1 MDRGSPQTDRKL
13 LERTRSGDAQAFGEF
28 YRHRRTTVLAFLR
41 PRVRNAELAADLMC
55 ETFASALTVVHD
67 RGRELPHEPIA
78 WLLTIA
84 RNELVDALR
93 RGTVAEG
100 ARRRL
105 SLQRLVLD
113 DEDLAAIDDVAADAD
128 LMADLAREL
137 PAEQLDALRAR
148 VLDERP
154 YPDIAAE
161 LGCSQAVVRKRVSR
175 ALLTLRLNRGA
186 QS

>member
-1 MDRGSPQTDRKL
+1 MERSSPPTDRRL
-13 LERTRSGDAQAFGEF
+13 LERTRSGEAQAFDEF
-28 YRHRRTTVLAFLR
+28 YRRRRTTVLRFLR
-41 PRVRNAELAADLMC
+41 PRVRNAELASDLMC
-55 ETFASALTVVHD
+55 ETFASALMVVHD
-67 RGRELPHEPIA
+67 HGRDLPREPIA

-84 RNELVDALR
+84 RNELVDAMR
-93 RGTVAEG
+93 RGTVAED
-100 ARRRL
+100 ARRRIG
-105 SLQRLVLD
+105 LQRLVLD
-113 DEDLAAIDDVAADAD
+113 DEDLEAIDDAAADAD
-128 LMADLAREL
+128 LMAELAREL
-137 PAEQLDALRAR
+137 PAEQLDALTAR